1 MTLKEYYK
9 EILNN
14 LLMEVTASPEGQA
27 VEPGSLRA
35 KRLEGLGREFDRIS
49 TAGGSHYRLNR
60 IARTMAAKGS
70 TVDGDL
76 NTKGHAARVVDAEKS
91 NEWRAAHQA
100 HERASPMRRRGNA
113 WDLKKPNR
121 EKQKRANEHR
131 FRERSQ
137 PGNDK

>member
-14 LLMEVTASPEGQA
+14 LLMEVTASPEGQP

-35 KRLEGLGREFDRIS
+35 KRLAALGREFDRIS

-60 IARTMAAKGS
+60 IAHTMRAKGS
-70 TVDGDL
+70 NVAGDL
-76 NTKGHAARVVDAEKS
+76 NRQGYAARVADAKKS
-91 NEWRAAHQA
+91 DEWRAAHQA

-113 WDLKKPNR
+113 WDPRKPNV